1 MGKVEQEDVVV
12 NDLEHVVDDMEGM
25 DYMEGVQDVEEG
37 GDYQYSLDDDEEDS
51 STSSVSL
58 TPSPKKASNK
68 ALITKFFDFLKSDS
82 ELNTV
87 LAGYFCRIFLSIFS
101 TNTKKVLWY
110 LYVKKSEVIDD
121 LKRHL
126 YLQSIAEVV
135 SKLIAYTK
143 SDMLKDKYEE

>member
-68 ALITKFFDFLKSDS
+68 ALITKFFDFLKSDQ

-110 LYVKKSEVIDD
+110 LYIKK
-121 LKRHL
+121 
-126 YLQSIAEVV
+126 
-135 SKLIAYTK
+135 T
-143 SDMLKDKYEE
+143 

>member
-1 MGKVEQEDVVV
+1 
-12 NDLEHVVDDMEGM
+12 
-25 DYMEGVQDVEEG
+25 VEEG